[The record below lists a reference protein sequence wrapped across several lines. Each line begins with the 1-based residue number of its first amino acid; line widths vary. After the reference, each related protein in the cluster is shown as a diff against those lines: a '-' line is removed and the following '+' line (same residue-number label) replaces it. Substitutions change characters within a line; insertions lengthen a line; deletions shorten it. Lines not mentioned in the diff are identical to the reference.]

1 MIIDEDVY
9 EDHLAHYGVLRR
21 SGRYPWGSGQDPEGQ
36 YPWSHHPTQNQR
48 NKAFLDHINDLKRQ
62 GLSEPQISKGLDI
75 PIAKL
80 RAAKT
85 IARAE
90 QKQAQINQAQRLK
103 DKGNANTAIGKI
115 MGLNESSV
123 RALLA
128 PGAASRSDLLTN
140 TSNMLMSEVDTK
152 KMVDVGAGVES
163 QLHMSRTNLD
173 VAIAMAEEKGY
184 TTHIVPI
191 PQIGTGKD
199 TKTKV
204 LAEKGVTQRDVF
216 LNRNNIK
223 TVFGATEDG
232 GHSFSTFHD
241 PISVHPDRV
250 QVRYKEGG
258 GEESDGLIYVR
269 PGVSD
274 ISLGKSRYAQV
285 RVKVGD
291 GHYLKG
297 MAMYRDD
304 LPKGTDLLFNTA
316 KSSTGNKLD
325 AMKPLSSDKELPFE
339 SVVRQIT
346 EHTGTPDE
354 RVTSA
359 MNIVNE
365 EGDWAKWSKP
375 LSSQFLSKQPPALA
389 KSQLDQTYGER
400 KKTFDEINGLTN
412 PTVKKKLLEKF
423 AEGADSAAVH
433 LKAAHLPRQNWHSIL
448 PIDTMNPGEIYAP
461 KYNNGEKVVL
471 IRFPHGGTFEI
482 PELTVNNNHR
492 EARALLGGD
501 VPDVVGIHH
510 SVAQRLS
517 GADFDG
523 DTVLVIPNN
532 NRKIQHTPALQDL
545 KGFNPRDS
553 YPPYHGM
560 TTIAGGTYN
569 AETKSVDYGGRKPTN
584 RKQQAMGDISNL
596 ITDMTI
602 KGAPHSEIARAVR
615 HSMVIID
622 SEKHSL
628 DHRQSALD
636 NGIKALK
643 KEYQGRSNAGAA
655 TLISRKKSFD
665 VVPERKERPMREGG
679 PVDKTTGR
687 KVYVE
692 TGRPNKTSRVNRL
705 ADTSDAR
712 SLSSDTPIENL
723 YADHS
728 NRLKDL
734 ANSARLN
741 AVNTPPL
748 EYSPSANKAW
758 SAQVTSLTDKLNLAK
773 QNQPLERQAQVLANA
788 EVRARKDANP
798 LLDGDTLKKI
808 KYQALAKAR
817 IRTGASKQK
826 RQINIT
832 PDEWD
837 AIQAGAIS
845 NHRLEQILNN
855 TDIDAVRQLATP
867 RSTRVMASD
876 KVARARA
883 MFANGA
889 TRAEVAKAL
898 GVSVTTLDASIQQH
912 ADSETQKKGV

>member
-1 MIIDEDVY
+1 
-9 EDHLAHYGVLRR
+9 
-21 SGRYPWGSGQDPEGQ
+21 
-36 YPWSHHPTQNQR
+36 
-48 NKAFLDHINDLKRQ
+48 
-62 GLSEPQISKGLDI
+62 
-75 PIAKL
+75 
-80 RAAKT
+80 
-85 IARAE
+85 
-90 QKQAQINQAQRLK
+90 
-103 DKGNANTAIGKI
+103 
-115 MGLNESSV
+115 
-123 RALLA
+123 
-128 PGAASRSDLLTN
+128 
-140 TSNMLMSEVDTK
+140 
-152 KMVDVGAGVES
+152 
-163 QLHMSRTNLD
+163 
-173 VAIAMAEEKGY
+173 
-184 TTHIVPI
+184 
-191 PQIGTGKD
+191 
-199 TKTKV
+199 
-204 LAEKGVTQRDVF
+204 
-216 LNRNNIK
+216 
-223 TVFGATEDG
+223 
-232 GHSFSTFHD
+232 
-241 PISVHPDRV
+241 
-250 QVRYKEGG
+250 
-258 GEESDGLIYVR
+258 
-269 PGVSD
+269 
-274 ISLGKSRYAQV
+274 
-285 RVKVGD
+285 
-291 GHYLKG
+291 
-297 MAMYRDD
+297 
-304 LPKGTDLLFNTA
+304 
-316 KSSTGNKLD
+316 
-325 AMKPLSSDKELPFE
+325 
-339 SVVRQIT
+339 
-346 EHTGTPDE
+346 
-354 RVTSA
+354 
-359 MNIVNE
+359 
-365 EGDWAKWSKP
+365 
-375 LSSQFLSKQPPALA
+375 
-389 KSQLDQTYGER
+389 
-400 KKTFDEINGLTN
+400 
-412 PTVKKKLLEKF
+412 
-423 AEGADSAAVH
+423 
-433 LKAAHLPRQNWHSIL
+433 
-448 PIDTMNPGEIYAP
+448 
-461 KYNNGEKVVL
+461 
-471 IRFPHGGTFEI
+471 
-482 PELTVNNNHR
+482 
-492 EARALLGGD
+492 
-501 VPDVVGIHH
+501 
-510 SVAQRLS
+510 
-517 GADFDG
+517 
-523 DTVLVIPNN
+523 
-532 NRKIQHTPALQDL
+532 
-545 KGFNPRDS
+545 
-553 YPPYHGM
+553 
-560 TTIAGGTYN
+560 
-569 AETKSVDYGGRKPTN
+569 
-584 RKQQAMGDISNL
+584 
-596 ITDMTI
+596 
-602 KGAPHSEIARAVR
+602 
-615 HSMVIID
+615 MVIID

-912 ADSETQKKGV
+912 ADSETQKKGE